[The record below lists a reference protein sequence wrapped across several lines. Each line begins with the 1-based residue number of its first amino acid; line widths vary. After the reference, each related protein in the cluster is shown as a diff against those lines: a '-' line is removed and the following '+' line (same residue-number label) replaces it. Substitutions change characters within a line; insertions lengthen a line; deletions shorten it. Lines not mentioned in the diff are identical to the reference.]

1 MGIMKIPALLLFTL
15 LVVLPQ
21 AWGGTFTTTDT
32 FIPVAAQATA
42 TAAGDASD
50 ATTDKIH
57 LDARVYIPDGVSA
70 PAPVIVIIHPYGGS
84 KTSDT
89 AVMLA
94 TDFASQG
101 YVVLTPTARGFGKSD
116 GLVSLVGPNEV
127 NDLKTI
133 ILAMQTGAI
142 GDTPVVTIPVSA
154 SSNFGVTGASYG
166 GGYAFEIMRTHV
178 AGLAAVAPIIG
189 WTDLYQALSPND
201 VPKLSFTVGLFAS
214 GFNATD
220 PNYEDQMFDLLRDF
234 LGGHPEDARTGGP
247 KNNIDWRSVIFD
259 PAELTVPAFVIQGWR
274 DWLFPSEQAE
284 SLFQTSTAI
293 PFFKMYL
300 GGLGHPPATSDIGNP
315 EALFLRAQLLRWF
328 DHWLKGVNT
337 GITTEPRVT
346 VAPARTADWSEAS
359 LITADTFPLPGT
371 VMNTYFF
378 ARRTLST
385 SAPARGR
392 RGRRVTIRPTEVPAL
407 LRPIQ
412 SALGGDAAGLIAAV
426 TVVNSVLNSGS
437 DILSPNIVTDLDT
450 GANAITFTS
459 ASLTQDLHVV
469 GLPALHLFVSS
480 KNSDADYYV
489 QILEGI
495 PSGDFRLVS
504 RGAFQDHA
512 ATFKK
517 PHKIDFSPFAI
528 NHVFNAGNKITV
540 RVASRDFPFFL
551 PNLSQ
556 PTVKIYRDS
565 RHPSN
570 VALPVVP

>member
-1 MGIMKIPALLLFTL
+1 MGIMKIPALLLLTL
-15 LVVLPQ
+15 LVLLSQ

-32 FIPVAAQATA
+32 LIPVAAQATA
-42 TAAGDASD
+42 TAAGDTSD

-57 LDARVYIPDGVSA
+57 LDARVYIPDGVTA

-89 AVMLA
+89 AVTLA
-94 TDFASQG
+94 NDFASQG
-101 YVVLTPTARGFGKSD
+101 YVVLTPTVRGFGDSD

-142 GDTPVVTIPVSA
+142 GDSPAVSVPVSTT
-154 SSNFGVTGASYG
+154 SNFGVTGASYG
-166 GGYAFEIMRTHV
+166 GGHAFEIMRTHV

-220 PNYEDQMFDLLRDF
+220 PNYEDQMFALLGDF

-247 KNNIDWRSVIFD
+247 QNNIDWRSVIFD

-300 GGLGHPPATSDIGNP
+300 GGVGHPPATSDIGNP
-315 EALFLRAQLLRWF
+315 EALFLRAQLIRWF
-328 DHWLKGVNT
+328 DHWLKGVDN
-337 GITTEPRVT
+337 GITSAPRVT
-346 VAPARTADWSEAS
+346 VAPERTAAWSETN

-378 ARRTLST
+378 NRLKLSPR
-385 SAPARGR
+385 APAA
-392 RGRRVTIRPTEVPAL
+392 GRRVTIQPTTGVPDL
-407 LRPIQ
+407 LKPIQ
-412 SALGGDAAGLIAAV
+412 NALGGDTAGLIAAV
-426 TVVNSVLNSGS
+426 TVVNGILNSGG
-437 DILSPNIVTDLDT
+437 DILSPNIVTNLDT
-450 GANAITFTS
+450 GANSISFTS
-459 ASLTQDLHVV
+459 AVLRQNLHVV

-480 KNSDADYYV
+480 TDSDADYYV
-489 QILEGI
+489 QILEKLPG
-495 PSGDFRLVS
+495 GKVRLVS
-504 RGAFQDHA
+504 RGAFEDHA
-512 ATFKK
+512 ATFNA
-517 PHKIDFSPFAI
+517 PHEIDFSPFGI
-528 NHVFNAGNKITV
+528 NHLFKAGNKIMVQVT
-540 RVASRDFPFFL
+540 SRDFPFFL
-551 PNLSQ
+551 PNFSQ
-556 PTVKIYRDS
+556 PKIRIYRDS
-565 RHPSN
+565 QHPSN

>member
-1 MGIMKIPALLLFTL
+1 MGIMKIPALLLLTL
-15 LVVLPQ
+15 LLVLSQ

-32 FIPVAAQATA
+32 LIPVAAQATA
-42 TAAGDASD
+42 TAAGDTSD
-50 ATTDKIH
+50 ATTGKIH
-57 LDARVYIPDGVSA
+57 LDARVYIPDGVTA
-70 PAPVIVIIHPYGGS
+70 PAPVIIIIHPYGGS

-89 AVMLA
+89 AVTLA
-94 TDFASQG
+94 NDFASQG
-101 YVVLTPTARGFGKSD
+101 YVVLTPTARGFGDSD

-142 GDTPVVTIPVSA
+142 GDSPVVTIPVSA

-201 VPKLSFTVGLFAS
+201 VPKLSFTIGLFAG

-247 KNNIDWRSVIFD
+247 QNNIDWRSVIFD

-300 GGLGHPPATSDIGNP
+300 GGLGHPPATSDLGNP

-328 DHWLKGVNT
+328 DQWLKGVNT

-346 VAPARTADWSEAS
+346 VAPERTAQWSEAS

-378 ARRTLST
+378 IRHTLST
-385 SAPARGR
+385 RAPA
-392 RGRRVTIRPTEVPAL
+392 RGRRVTIRPTTDVPVV

-412 SALGGDAAGLIAAV
+412 NALGGDAGGLIAAV
-426 TVVNSVLNSGS
+426 TVVNSILNSGA
-437 DILSPNIVTDLDT
+437 DILSPNIITDLDT
-450 GANAITFTS
+450 GANAITFTG

-469 GLPALHLFVSS
+469 GLPAVHLFVSS
-480 KNSDADYYV
+480 KNRDADYYV
-489 QILEGI
+489 QILESG

-504 RGAFQDHA
+504 RGAFQDHSA
-512 ATFKK
+512 GFKR

-528 NHVFNAGNKITV
+528 NHVFKAGNKIRV
-540 RVASRDFPFFL
+540 QVASRDFPFFL

-556 PTVKIYRDS
+556 PTVRIYRDA
-565 RHPSN
+565 RHASS